1 MSIAISNRSLTIGCL
16 GKLLNDFFAFRFARR
31 VFSFES
37 DNTNQNPAENPGDN
51 TNQTPTENPDEDTNQ
66 NQTEADTQGN
76 PADTNGNPTEGVQ

>member
-37 DNTNQNPAENPGDN
+37 DNTNQNFFAFETIPVITVVDLRQSGCGLTTVDN
-51 TNQTPTENPDEDTNQ
+51 LRVFQDQLSFTC
-66 NQTEADTQGN
+66 
-76 PADTNGNPTEGVQ
+76 